1 MCIFAENIAMLEV
14 KDATIAVGD
23 KVLARNLS
31 FTAMDGELT
40 CITGSEGSGK
50 TILLRTLMGF
60 LPVNEGFV
68 SVDGELLTIHSAHA
82 FRKMMCYLP
91 QQIQLLA
98 HALNE
103 PELEEPEP
111 EEYAVWNSVLPTAH
125 KEMAPEPLKAE
136 EIMQLAEK
144 TISEAKDKP
153 VIIADE
159 PTALLPP
166 ELAIRMIQL
175 LRAQAEAGKT
185 VLVASS
191 QSQVVDY
198 AHKVVRI

>member
-111 EEYAVWNSVLPTAH
+111 EEYAVWNSVLPSAH
-125 KEMAPEPLKAE
+125 QETAPEPLKAE

-175 LRAQAEAGKT
+175 LRAHAEAGKT